1 MPCPAMPALAA
12 RIPGRQLAP
21 GAAGRPGVG
30 REGRIVTEL
39 AGTERRARLREVLG
53 VPEFR
58 VLLVAQAQSRAG
70 DQLARVALALLV
82 FDRTSSAVL
91 TTLVYA
97 LTYLP
102 PLLSAPWLAGLA
114 DRYPRRTVMVAT
126 DLVRAGLVAVMAVPA
141 VPLPAVA
148 VLLVLL
154 TCPQPLFSAAR
165 NATLPQVL
173 AGDRFPVGMSIVSTT
188 DFLAQI
194 AGFTLGGVMVAAL
207 GGPHAALAIDAV
219 TYLVSA
225 ALIRRGLRPHM
236 PEGAGPGGPGRG
248 RFPLAA
254 IGIVVRD
261 RQLGGLAALLW
272 LFGFYLAPAALAAP
286 YAAQVGAGKA
296 AVGVLMAADLPGAVL
311 GGLLVARV
319 PPGLRQRLMVPL
331 AVATGLPLLA
341 TALVPSV
348 PLAVLAW
355 AGTGVLSSYLTLA
368 QVAFTRAVPD
378 AIRARAIGLASA
390 GLQTAQG
397 LGVLL
402 AGAIAEAIPPADA
415 IAVCGAAGVAGAIV
429 IALTC
434 RPGSARPA
442 AATVAHA
449 RAEAAPAA
457 PDAQADAAADARA
470 ASASAAAGA
479 PAEATPQGS

>member
-1 MPCPAMPALAA
+1 M
-12 RIPGRQLAP
+12 
-21 GAAGRPGVG
+21 
-30 REGRIVTEL
+30 TEL
-39 AGTERRARLREVLG
+39 AATEPRARLREVLG
-53 VPEFR
+53 VAEFR
-58 VLLVAQAQSRAG
+58 VLLVAQTQSRAG

-114 DRYPRRTVMVAT
+114 DRYPRRTVMVGT
-126 DLVRAGLVAVMAVPA
+126 DLVRAGLVAVMAIPA
-141 VPLPAVA
+141 LPLPAVA
-148 VLLVLL
+148 VLLVLM

-173 AGDRFPVGMSIVSTT
+173 AGDRFPVGMSIVNSA

-194 AGFTLGGVMVAAL
+194 AGFTLGGLMVAAL
-207 GGPHAALAIDAV
+207 GGPHIALAIDAV

-225 ALIRRGLRPHM
+225 ALLRRGLRPHP
-236 PEGAGPGGPGRG
+236 PEGGAPGAAGTPGRG

-254 IGIVVRD
+254 IGILARD
-261 RQLGGLAALLW
+261 RQLRGLAALLW

-286 YAAQVGAGKA
+286 YAAQIGAGKA

-319 PPGLRQRLMVPL
+319 PPALRQRLMIPL

-355 AGTGVLSSYLTLA
+355 AGMGVLSTYMTLA

-402 AGAIAEAIPPADA
+402 AGAIAEAIPAADA
-415 IAVCGAAGVAGAIV
+415 IAVCGAAGVAGTIV
-429 IALTC
+429 ISLTC
-434 RPGSARPA
+434 HPGAARPA
-442 AATVAHA
+442 AAVPPAARADAAPPAPPAARAAAAPPAARADVAPPA
-449 RAEAAPAA
+449 AEATPRAAEAAP
-457 PDAQADAAADARA
+457 
-470 ASASAAAGA
+470 
-479 PAEATPQGS
+479 EGS

>member
-1 MPCPAMPALAA
+1 M
-12 RIPGRQLAP
+12 
-21 GAAGRPGVG
+21 
-30 REGRIVTEL
+30 TEQ
-39 AGTERRARLREVLG
+39 AERRARLREVFA
-53 VPEFR
+53 VAEFR
-58 VLLVAQAQSRAG
+58 VLLVAQTQSRAG

-82 FDRTSSAVL
+82 FDRTSSAIL

-114 DRYPRRTVMVAT
+114 DRYPRRTVMVGT
-126 DLVRAGLVAVMAVPA
+126 DLVRAGLVAMMAIPA

-148 VLLVLL
+148 VLLVLM

-173 AGDRFPVGMSIVSTT
+173 AGDRFPVGMSIVNSA

-194 AGFTLGGVMVAAL
+194 AGFTLGGLMVAAL
-207 GGPHAALAIDAV
+207 GGPHIALAVDAV

-225 ALIRRGLRPHM
+225 ALLRGGLRPHP
-236 PEGAGPGGPGRG
+236 PEGGGPGALGRG

-254 IGIVVRD
+254 IGILARD
-261 RQLGGLAALLW
+261 RQLRGLAALLW

-286 YAAQVGAGKA
+286 YAAQIGAGKA
-296 AVGVLMAADLPGAVL
+296 AVGVLMAADLPGAVI

-319 PPGLRQRLMVPL
+319 PPALRQRLMIPL

-355 AGTGVLSSYLTLA
+355 AGMGVLSSYMTLA

-402 AGAIAEAIPPADA
+402 AGAIAEAIPAADA
-415 IAVCGAAGVAGAIV
+415 IAVCGAAGVAGT
-429 IALTC
+429 IAVSLTC
-434 RPGSARPA
+434 HPGAVRPA
-442 AATVAHA
+442 AAVPLAAAAPAGPAGPDA
-449 RAEAAPAA
+449 RAEAAP
-457 PDAQADAAADARA
+457 
-470 ASASAAAGA
+470 
-479 PAEATPQGS
+479 EGS

>member
-1 MPCPAMPALAA
+1 M
-12 RIPGRQLAP
+12 
-21 GAAGRPGVG
+21 
-30 REGRIVTEL
+30 TEL

-53 VPEFR
+53 VAEFR

-82 FDRTSSAVL
+82 FDRTSSALL

-97 LTYLP
+97 LTFLP

-114 DRYPRRTVMVAT
+114 DRYPRRAVMVGT
-126 DLVRAGLVAVMAVPA
+126 DLVRAGLVAVMAIPA
-141 VPLPAVA
+141 VPLPVVA
-148 VLLVLL
+148 VLVVLM

-173 AGDRFPVGMSIVSTT
+173 AGDRFPVGMSIVNSA

-194 AGFTLGGVMVAAL
+194 AGFTLGGLMVAAL
-207 GGPHAALAIDAV
+207 GGPHIALAVDAV

-225 ALIRRGLRPHM
+225 ALIRGGLRPHS
-236 PEGAGPGGPGRG
+236 PEGAGLSPAGRA
-248 RFPLAA
+248 RFALGA
-254 IGIVVRD
+254 IGILARNP
-261 RQLGGLAALLW
+261 RLRGLAALLW
-272 LFGFYLAPAALAAP
+272 LFGFYLAPEALAAP
-286 YAAQVGAGKA
+286 YGAQIGAGKA
-296 AVGVLMAADLPGAVL
+296 AIGVLMAADLPGAVL
-311 GGLLVARV
+311 GGFVVARV
-319 PPGLRQRLMVPL
+319 PPGLRQRLMIPL
-331 AVATGLPLLA
+331 AAATGLPLVA

-348 PLAVLAW
+348 PLAVVAW
-355 AGTGVLSSYLTLA
+355 AGMGALSSYMTLA

-402 AGAIAEAIPPADA
+402 AGSIAEAIPPADA

-429 IALTC
+429 ISLTC
-434 RPGSARPA
+434 HPGGARSIDAVPHPVPEKV
-442 AATVAHA
+442 TRTGDGHA
-449 RAEAAPAA
+449 F
-457 PDAQADAAADARA
+457 
-470 ASASAAAGA
+470 
-479 PAEATPQGS
+479 